1 MEKEELRKLKE
12 TKNIGL
18 TYLVLSIIF
27 LILFAC
33 FIPLAIVVRR
43 RVTYFMFYSI
53 EAIFAYIF
61 AACFLLFLTLA
72 IVMFL
77 KYRKQIKE

>member
-27 LILFAC
+27 LILFTC

-43 RVTYFMFYSI
+43 RVAHFMFYSI

-61 AACFLLFLTLA
+61 AACFLVFLTLA
-72 IVMFL
+72 IIMFL
-77 KYRKQIKE
+77 KYRKQIKG